1 MRSEGA
7 GSRSARGTEHPAPPY
22 NAPPMPAA
30 SSTSPPLAV
39 CAQGLSKAYS
49 LHTHPWRHLRHL
61 LRRGAGVA
69 DQSFWALRD
78 VSFELPRGAVLG
90 VVGRNGAGKSTLL
103 QLLCRTLQP
112 SAGSLTVNG
121 RVAALLELGA
131 GFNPDFSGRE
141 NVFMNAAILGIPQA
155 LVRERFEAIV
165 AFADLQRFIDQPVR
179 TYSSGMYMRLAF
191 SVATAFDPDILIVD
205 EALSVGDGAF
215 ARKSFDRI
223 MALKDNGATILF
235 CSHSMYHIEAICNQ
249 ALWLEAGQVQMLGEP
264 QHVTRAYLAAL
275 EPASSMATAAS
286 PAAAGPNPASD
297 TELASAAPPQ
307 LPAGQARLLHVQCTN
322 PRPSEQTLLLQA
334 GQDTL
339 ALCVDFQA
347 DPQLP
352 VPAVALVLE
361 TEQLQTVFSTSSAI
375 DGLEL
380 ERKANACY
388 QVQLQLPALPLM
400 SGRYLLSVFL
410 TCERTLHVYDQ
421 ATHCLRFEVLHNGP
435 AQGLVF
441 LPRCW
446 NGQTVPLVPLGPPTR
461 TATQS

>member
-1 MRSEGA
+1 
-7 GSRSARGTEHPAPPY
+7 
-22 NAPPMPAA
+22 MPA
-30 SSTSPPLAV
+30 STSPPLAV

-49 LHTHPWRHLRHL
+49 LRAHPWRDLRHL
-61 LRRGAGVA
+61 LRRGAVA
-69 DQSFWALRD
+69 TDQSFWALRD
-78 VSFELPRGAVLG
+78 VSFDLPRGAVLG

-103 QLLCRTLQP
+103 QLLCGTLQP
-112 SAGSLTVNG
+112 SAGTLAVNG

-131 GFNPDFSGRE
+131 GFNPEFTGRE

-165 AFADLQRFIDQPVR
+165 AFADLQKFIDQPVR

-223 MALKDNGATILF
+223 MALKDKGATILF
-235 CSHSMYHIEAICNQ
+235 CSHSMYHIEAICTQ

-264 QHVTRAYLAAL
+264 RHVTRAYLAAL
-275 EPASSMATAAS
+275 EPASSTATVAS
-286 PAAAGPNPASD
+286 PAAAASPNPASGS
-297 TELASAAPPQ
+297 ELASAAPPQ
-307 LPAGQARLLHVQCTN
+307 LPAGQARLLQVQCT
-322 PRPSEQTLLLQA
+322 PPLPGKQTLQLQA
-334 GQDTL
+334 GLDTL

-352 VPAVALVLE
+352 VPAVAVVLE
-361 TEQLQTVFSTSSAI
+361 TEHLQTVFSTSSAI

-421 ATHCLRFEVLHNGP
+421 ATHCLRFEVIHSGP

-441 LPRCW
+441 LPRRW
-446 NGQTVPLVPLGPPTR
+446 NEQTVPLVPLGPPTR

>member
-1 MRSEGA
+1 
-7 GSRSARGTEHPAPPY
+7 
-22 NAPPMPAA
+22 
-30 SSTSPPLAV
+30 
-39 CAQGLSKAYS
+39 
-49 LHTHPWRHLRHL
+49 L
-61 LRRGAGVA
+61 LRRGAVA
-69 DQSFWALRD
+69 TDQSFWALRD
-78 VSFELPRGAVLG
+78 VSFDLPRGAVLG

-103 QLLCRTLQP
+103 QLLCGTLRP
-112 SAGSLTVNG
+112 SAGTLAVNG

-131 GFNPDFSGRE
+131 GFNPDFTGRE

-155 LVRERFEAIV
+155 LVRERFEDIV
-165 AFADLQRFIDQPVR
+165 TFADLQKFIDQPVR

-264 QHVTRAYLAAL
+264 RHVTRAYLAAL
-275 EPASSMATAAS
+275 EPPSILATAAS
-286 PAAAGPNPASD
+286 PAVVASPNPASG
-297 TELASAAPPQ
+297 TELASPAAAPQ
-307 LPAGQARLLHVQCTN
+307 LPAGQARLLQVQCT
-322 PRPSEQTLLLQA
+322 PPLPGKQTLQLQA
-334 GQDTL
+334 GLDTL

-352 VPAVALVLE
+352 VPAVAVVLE
-361 TEQLQTVFSTSSAI
+361 TEHLQTLFSASSAI

-380 ERKANACY
+380 ERKASACY

-400 SGRYLLSVFL
+400 PGRYLLSVFL
-410 TCERTLHVYDQ
+410 TCERTLHVYDH
-421 ATHCLRFEVLHNGP
+421 ATHCLRFEVIHSGP

-441 LPRCW
+441 LPRRW
-446 NGQTVPLVPLGPPTR
+446 NEQTVPLVPPSLTTH
-461 TATQS
+461 TATQP

>member
-1 MRSEGA
+1 MS
-7 GSRSARGTEHPAPPY
+7 T
-22 NAPPMPAA
+22 
-30 SSTSPPLAV
+30 STSPPFAV
-39 CAQGLSKAYS
+39 SAQGLSKAYS
-49 LHTHPWRHLRHL
+49 LRTHPWRHLHHL
-61 LRRGAGVA
+61 LRRGAAAAA

-78 VSFELPRGAVLG
+78 VSFDLPRGAVLG

-103 QLLCRTLQP
+103 QLLCGTLRP
-112 SAGSLTVNG
+112 SAGTLAVNG

-155 LVRERFEAIV
+155 LVRERFESIV
-165 AFADLQRFIDQPVR
+165 AFADLQQFIDQPVR

-249 ALWLEAGQVQMLGEP
+249 ALWLEAGRVQTLGEP
-264 QHVTRAYLAAL
+264 RHVTRAYLAAL
-275 EPASSMATAAS
+275 EPASILATAAS
-286 PAAAGPNPASD
+286 PAVVASPNPASGS
-297 TELASAAPPQ
+297 ELASPAPPQ
-307 LPAGQARLLHVQCTN
+307 LPAGLARLLQVRCTH
-322 PRPSEQTLLLQA
+322 PPLPGKQTLQLQA

-339 ALCVDFQA
+339 ALSVDFQA
-347 DPQLP
+347 DPLLP
-352 VPAVALVLE
+352 VPAVGVVLE
-361 TEQLQTVFSTSSAI
+361 TEHFQAVFSTSSAF

-380 ERKANACY
+380 ERQASACY

-400 SGRYLLSVFL
+400 PGRYLLSVYL
-410 TCERTLHVYDQ
+410 TCERTLHIYDH
-421 ATHCLRFEVLHNGP
+421 AAHCLRFEVIYSGP
-435 AQGLVF
+435 PLPGLVF
-441 LPRCW
+441 LPRLW
-446 NGQTVPLVPLGPPTR
+446 NEQTVPLVPPRLSTR
-461 TATQS
+461 TPTEP